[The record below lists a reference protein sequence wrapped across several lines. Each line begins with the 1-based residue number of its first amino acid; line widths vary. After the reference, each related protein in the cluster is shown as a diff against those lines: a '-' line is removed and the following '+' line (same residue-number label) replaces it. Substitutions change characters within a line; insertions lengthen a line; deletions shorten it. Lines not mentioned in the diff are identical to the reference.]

1 MPKLILNASGDQFFL
16 PDSSQF
22 YFDGLPGEKHLRY
35 VPNTDHSLSK
45 SDALES
51 IHAFYAS
58 IVTGT
63 PRPGMKWSFERDGSI
78 KVVTKQLPAGVK
90 VWQAVNPEARSFRLD
105 RHRSGLQGHRLDAFR
120 AEYLGRAGAA
130 AVKRLD
136 GVFHRADLPERR
148 EVPVQGDDGGSC
160 TARHAAIR
168 CAEREGRGGACGE
181 RRRRCKPQDDTLLID
196 QIQASQ

>member
-1 MPKLILNASGDQFFL
+1 MPKLMLNASGDQFFL

-35 VPNTDHSLSK
+35 VPNADHSLDK

-51 IHAFYAS
+51 VHAFYAA

-63 PRPGMKWSFERDGSI
+63 PRPGDQVDASSGTGRSRSSRSSCR
-78 KVVTKQLPAGVK
+78 LRVK

-105 RHRSGLQGHRLDAFR
+105 RIGPAYKATDLTPSGPEH
-120 AEYLGRAGAA
+120 LGRARAA
-130 AVKRLD
+130 AVEGLD
-136 GVFHRADLPERR
+136 GVLHRADLPERR

-160 TARHAAIR
+160 AARHAAVR

-181 RRRRCKPQDDTLLID
+181 RRRRRTPVQPR
-196 QIQASQ
+196 